1 MHSFGHRWTL
11 VIALFIVGLTMG
23 CRGSNPFG
31 RFVQVSKAPD
41 TGLPDI
47 QAPPQRLATAK
58 PRVEVEAAA
67 RPTRQSASRRLADD
81 SPHVTKASSSDDPSR
96 GGVDRG
102 AAPKES
108 VARQSQR
115 SPSRRSQAS
124 AKNPST
130 KQSLAS
136 MVSQSNV
143 DSKER
148 SGKDSDAKR
157 KAQDAVDHF
166 AENAPDTMEMK
177 QGAKKPKADVAD
189 KMESVAVKD
198 SVQSELIAKFSDY
211 PPEVQKEALRR
222 LVEATSRSAE
232 RTTQPN
238 SLEKQLASIAELP
251 KLPEFRNSKPEI
263 SPTRLATDLISPL
276 SSADIMQSDSKAGS
290 LGLPMSSNSVTDLLT
305 TELESVV
312 KIASE
317 AMGEESEV
325 QTASASRDGDESE
338 LIARA
343 SVEEPAHQLADQMDS
358 SASDEMAKKVEEG
371 AMEDPAIVGTDQEL
385 YGTLLKRLSTA
396 KPEESEAERSSRLI
410 KLRHLMVLAGN
421 PDDAVAKIDGMS
433 KTEQEYLRHQ
443 LLGLWTMID
452 PDGHPI
458 ASRRF
463 STAVPQI
470 REAAKFAA
478 AATDTLEVRS
488 LAFCTEIESY
498 GQIKP
503 FAGNRFNPGQQV
515 IMYCEIENFTAKKT
529 DGGYETNLQGSY
541 DVYNSEDEKVISQ
554 LLPADQQVSSNYLR
568 DYFIAYQMHLP
579 QQLEGGTYRMQLTM
593 EDVNG
598 KKYGQTSI
606 PFEIAK

>member
-1 MHSFGHRWTL
+1 MF
-11 VIALFIVGLTMG
+11 AVGLTMG

-31 RFVQVSKAPD
+31 RFVQVSKTPD
-41 TGLPDI
+41 AGLPDI

-58 PRVEVEAAA
+58 PRVEVEAVA
-67 RPTRQSASRRLADD
+67 RPTRQSANRRLADD
-81 SPHVTKASSSDDPSR
+81 SPHVTQASSREPAGTETDRR
-96 GGVDRG
+96 GV
-102 AAPKES
+102 APKGRIAQQTQRSDSERS
-108 VARQSQR
+108 RSSAKR
-115 SPSRRSQAS
+115 SPSKNSLASTSSQSKSRSKAAASKTNTAKRAAQAPVDHFS
-124 AKNPST
+124 EDARNTT
-130 KQSLAS
+130 KQSAKKRES
-136 MVSQSNV
+136 TA
-143 DSKER
+143 
-148 SGKDSDAKR
+148 AKR
-157 KAQDAVDHF
+157 
-166 AENAPDTMEMK
+166 
-177 QGAKKPKADVAD
+177 
-189 KMESVAVKD
+189 ESVAVDD
-198 SVQSELIAKFSDY
+198 SDQAELMAKFTDY

-232 RTTQPN
+232 RTKQPN
-238 SLEKQLASIAELP
+238 SLEKQLAGIAELP
-251 KLPEFRNSKPEI
+251 KLPKLRNSKPEVP
-263 SPTRLATDLISPL
+263 PTRLAADQTGPL
-276 SSADIMQSDSKAGS
+276 PSADIMQSDSNPGS
-290 LGLPMSSNSVTDLLT
+290 LTLPLSSDSVTDLLT

-312 KIASE
+312 KRASDAMAE
-317 AMGEESEV
+317 ATEV
-325 QTASASRDGDESE
+325 QTASASRDGDESD

-343 SVEEPAHQLADQMDS
+343 SVEEPTLQLTDQKKPS
-358 SASDEMAKKVEEG
+358 TSDEIVKKAEKVEDDG
-371 AMEDPAIVGTDQEL
+371 KKDPVVIGTDQEL
-385 YGTLLKRLSTA
+385 YSILLKRLSTA
-396 KPEESEAERSSRLI
+396 APGESEAERSSRLI

-421 PDDAVAKIDGMS
+421 PDDAVAQIEGMS
-433 KTEQEYLRHQ
+433 KSEQEYLRHQ

-503 FAGNRFNPGQQV
+503 FPGNRFNPGQQV

-529 DGGYETNLQGSY
+529 DDGFETNLQGSY
-541 DVYNSEDEKVISQ
+541 DIYDSEGEKVISQ